1 MKPITLDLARRDFM
15 AGVCAVA
22 AKVAL
27 TPTGAIAGDD
37 AGSTYRSAT
46 DLIQALAA
54 ANFRSRATGL
64 RDHTHR
70 SARPKGQ
77 RGSRARL

>member
-1 MKPITLDLARRDFM
+1 M
-15 AGVCAVA
+15 AGVGAVA

-27 TPTGAIAGDD
+27 TPAGAIAGDD

-54 ANFRSRATGL
+54 QQISAREL
-64 RDHTHR
+64 RD
-70 SARPKGQ
+70 SAITRI
-77 RGSRARL
+77 